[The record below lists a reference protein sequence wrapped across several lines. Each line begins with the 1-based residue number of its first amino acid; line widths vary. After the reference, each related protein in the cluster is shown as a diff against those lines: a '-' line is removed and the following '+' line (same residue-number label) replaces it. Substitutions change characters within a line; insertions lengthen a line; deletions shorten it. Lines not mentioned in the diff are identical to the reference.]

1 MNTIRVTTDDGLT
14 LHTEIT
20 LPERLPAP
28 AVLVRTPYGASAHRQ
43 EATGWAKRGYAAV
56 VQDVRGRYRSAG
68 S

>member
-28 AVLVRTPYGASAHRQ
+28 AGLVRTPYGASAHRQ
-43 EATGWAKRGYAAV
+43 EGSGWA
-56 VQDVRGRYRSAG
+56 
-68 S
+68 